1 MALKIVLKP
10 HERMIIGGAVVAN
23 GKAKC
28 ELLVEN
34 NVPILR
40 EKDILNEANADSPC
54 RRIYFVVQLMY
65 LDNKN
70 LVKYQELY
78 WKLVHDLVQAVPS
91 VLGVIDQISE
101 HILAE
106 RYYQA
111 LKLAKKLMNY
121 EQEVLTYVRSTVGSL
136 PQDGHDDHAGA
147 RVGSLGTNQGSQNA
161 ERMPNTLG
169 SSGSK
174 RALGQGPEVQSIGLE
189 YFSG

>member
-40 EKDILNEANADSPC
+40 EKDILNEANANSPC

-70 LVKYQELY
+70 LSKYQELY
-78 WKLVHDLVQAVPS
+78 WELTRDLVRAAPS
-91 VLGVIDQISE
+91 VVGVVDQISE

-111 LKLAKKLMNY
+111 LKMAKRLTYY
-121 EQEVLTYVRSTVGSL
+121 EQEVLSHVRNSVGSL
-136 PQDGHDDHAGA
+136 PEDGYADHART
-147 RVGSLGTNQGSQNA
+147 RVGSIGANKGRPNV
-161 ERMPNTLG
+161 ERVPNELG
-169 SSGSK
+169 SRRSHRTIRKS
-174 RALGQGPEVQSIGLE
+174 AQVQSVSLE
-189 YFSG
+189 HLSS